1 MQIQRQLLLQIERSL
16 NEMIP
21 RAREHSKSMDLDS
34 QNRRYLETDM
44 ARAERVLVE
53 VQSMIAQ

>member
-1 MQIQRQLLLQIERSL
+1 MHIQRQMLLQIERSL

-34 QNRRYLETDM
+34 QKRRYLETDM
-44 ARAERVLVE
+44 ARAERVLGEIQDMVNG
-53 VQSMIAQ
+53 